1 MTGYSIY
8 IYIWRFQI
16 SMVCSPKSS
25 KFQWYV
31 PLYYH
36 PAMGAPPFMETPMA
50 LRVEITP
57 QIQPL
62 VGCERERHGD
72 SPGRGGWKRKWRV
85 SLDRCLVSIC
95 DFLDIGDAGR
105 SGTFFQLTLWCCS
118 AKNGQ
123 LIIGDAR
130 SLVHGGADSLEHD
143 FYMAM

>member
-1 MTGYSIY
+1 MEVPNFNGMFPQI
-8 IYIWRFQI
+8 IQI
-16 SMVCSPKSS
+16 SMICSLILPSS
-25 KFQWYV
+25 Y
-31 PLYYH
+31 
-36 PAMGAPPFMETPMA
+36 GGTPIYGNPHG

-105 SGTFFQLTLWCCS
+105 SGTFFQLTL
-118 AKNGQ
+118 
-123 LIIGDAR
+123 
-130 SLVHGGADSLEHD
+130 
-143 FYMAM
+143 